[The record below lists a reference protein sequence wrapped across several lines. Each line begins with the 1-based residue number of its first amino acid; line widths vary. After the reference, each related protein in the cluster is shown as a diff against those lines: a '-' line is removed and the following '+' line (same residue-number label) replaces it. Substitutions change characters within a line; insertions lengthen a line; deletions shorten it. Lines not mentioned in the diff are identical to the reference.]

1 MNETPRA
8 VRAWSPGRVNLIGDH
23 TDYMGGLAM
32 PMAIPL
38 GITIEATWSDKWNLV
53 STRGGEPLVG
63 TAGQMDPDS
72 IPAWARYVTAVADEL
87 VAIGAVPA
95 DRGLFG
101 TVRSTLPSGVG
112 LSSSAALETAAA
124 IALGVTGMSAFDLAL
139 VCQRAEL
146 AASGVPC
153 GVMDQWAV
161 AGGRDGFAMEMNFAS
176 QTCVYIPI
184 PVDVTISIVHS
195 GDERWLGTGEYEVR
209 RSQCEAAESIIGP
222 LNAAQVAECDRIED
236 PVIRRR
242 ARHVISECAR
252 VRQFGAHLRGGERLA
267 AGHVMFES
275 HRSLSED
282 FDVSTP
288 KIDALVNALSAAD
301 EVFGARITGAGFGGC
316 VVVAHEPT
324 ARIEDVLS
332 SYAPAG
338 MHLGSSWTVRPANG
352 AIAT

>member
-72 IPAWARYVTAVADEL
+72 IPARARY
-87 VAIGAVPA
+87 
-95 DRGLFG
+95 GLFG

-222 LNAAQVAECDRIED
+222 LSAAQVA
-236 PVIRRR
+236 
-242 ARHVISECAR
+242 
-252 VRQFGAHLRGGERLA
+252 QFGAHLRGGERLA

-275 HRSLSED
+275 HRSLSEN

-338 MHLGSSWTVRPANG
+338 MHLGSSWTVRPAHG

>member
-87 VAIGAVPA
+87 VAIGA
-95 DRGLFG
+95 
-101 TVRSTLPSGVG
+101 
-112 LSSSAALETAAA
+112 A
-124 IALGVTGMSAFDLAL
+124 IARIDMTVHEGR
-139 VCQRAEL
+139 QRAEL

-267 AGHVMFES
+267 AGQVMFES

-338 MHLGSSWTVRPANG
+338 MHLGSSWTVRPAHG